1 MNELRKGAFLFQRG
15 TQKREEQDKQELLA
29 EIRLAHSQWKTA
41 QHHFEHALEKDEIDY
56 AIYAVEA
63 AEKRYVM
70 LLRQAKKHNVTSAYH
85 ITAEVRG

>member
-1 MNELRKGAFLFQRG
+1 MNDLRKSAFSFQRG
-15 TQKREEQDKQELLA
+15 TRKTVEQDKQELLA

-41 QHHFEHALEKDEIDY
+41 QHHFEHALEKDEVDY

-63 AEKRYVM
+63 AEKRYEM
-70 LLRQAKKHNVTSAYH
+70 LLRQAKKLNVTSSYH

>member
-1 MNELRKGAFLFQRG
+1 MNDLRKSALSFQRG
-15 TQKREEQDKQELLA
+15 IRKTAEQDKQELLA

-56 AIYAVEA
+56 AIYAIEA
-63 AEKRYVM
+63 AEKRYEM
-70 LLRQAKKHNVTSAYH
+70 LLRQAKKLNVTSAYH